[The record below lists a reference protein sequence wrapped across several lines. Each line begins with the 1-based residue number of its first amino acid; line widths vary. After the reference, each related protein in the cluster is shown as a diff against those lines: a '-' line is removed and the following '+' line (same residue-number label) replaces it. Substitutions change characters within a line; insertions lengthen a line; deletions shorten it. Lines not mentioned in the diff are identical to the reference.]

1 LKDRRNGIRY
11 SKRIHAVGGYI
22 RVYRLHGKN
31 EINHSAK
38 ILNDLIK
45 VLIEGLSPLMEIV
58 EVEGDAVFAHA
69 PAAKITRGELL
80 LPKIIPMRWSREENI

>member
-1 LKDRRNGIRY
+1 MASDIQK
-11 SKRIHAVGGYI
+11 GYMLLADI
-22 RVYRLHGKN
+22 SGFTAFMEKN
-31 EINHSAK
+31 EIDHSAK